1 MTDARLKSE
10 WLNAMRFDALTD
22 AAWRVFTGALMWS
35 VDNGTDGAIPTRYL
49 RMLHPDGA
57 KPEAFAE
64 IEKAG
69 LWVATKDG
77 FQLDDWDGALGQS
90 TAAQVA
96 AYKENAM
103 KRARAYRERERA
115 KLTKPKMSQPPV
127 TGDVTRDVREHVGVG
142 KGKGKGKGVEETVL
156 SRFCAKHPNGTLD
169 PCLGCRDARIQFEH
183 AAISKPTPT
192 PRFHECPTHPGWPHP
207 ESHAGCDRCKED
219 ALSAAS

>member
-57 KPEAFAE
+57 KPDAFAE

-115 KLTKPKMSQPPV
+115 KLTKPKTNQPPV
-127 TGDVTRDVREHVGVG
+127 TGDVTRDVREHVGEG
-142 KGKGKGKGVEETVL
+142 KGEGEGKG
-156 SRFCAKHPNGTLD
+156 
-169 PCLGCRDARIQFEH
+169 
-183 AAISKPTPT
+183 SK
-192 PRFHECPTHPGWPHP
+192 ESEP
-207 ESHAGCDRCKED
+207 EKNSVDLRTGEVSED
-219 ALSAAS
+219 ASLPSWPVVSIPGSTSDPGCCGHGVTVGARCRRCPDGVASARAA